1 MSDQISSTSRFFPCQ
16 HFPRLW
22 QSGAISGPI
31 HSQMWCKCS
40 IVVAPRF
47 PRGCPAITRQSMGVW
62 RQPRNGDWKIE
73 RFMKLDNFYF
83 IAPCRNTNCDRIL
96 AIWDLI
102 FWWKGR
108 EIIKFLPL
116 SLSHGLPP
124 LWRSLTEIWIFSWL
138 GPTEPTEPALRG
150 QLGNW
155 IGKGAEITATRAKKI
170 TAIRIK
176 SKK

>member
-1 MSDQISSTSRFFPCQ
+1 MLCKIVITQCRATGVENALGSLFWSCWQNIRELTIDDASFRNFERITRFSSTSCTHLYFPLLVKFFLNLSNAMSDQISSASRFFLCQ

-31 HSQMWCKCS
+31 PSQMWCKCS
-40 IVVAPRF
+40 IVAAPRF

-96 AIWDLI
+96 AI
-102 FWWKGR
+102 
-108 EIIKFLPL
+108 
-116 SLSHGLPP
+116 
-124 LWRSLTEIWIFSWL
+124 
-138 GPTEPTEPALRG
+138 
-150 QLGNW
+150 
-155 IGKGAEITATRAKKI
+155 
-170 TAIRIK
+170 
-176 SKK
+176 

>member
-1 MSDQISSTSRFFPCQ
+1 MSDQISSASRFFFCQ

-31 HSQMWCKCS
+31 PSQMWCKCS
-40 IVVAPRF
+40 IVAAPRF

-83 IAPCRNTNCDRIL
+83 IAPCRNTNCDGIL

-102 FWWKGR
+102 FCWKGR
-108 EIIKFLPL
+108 EIIKFLPQRVPVCPHFGEVWQKSGFFHGWAPL
-116 SLSHGLPP
+116 SPLSPP
-124 LWRSLTEIWIFSWL
+124 
-138 GPTEPTEPALRG
+138 
-150 QLGNW
+150 
-155 IGKGAEITATRAKKI
+155 
-170 TAIRIK
+170 
-176 SKK
+176 